1 MPPKIR
7 SGFSAFLFVL
17 DFAIRLLWLRGR
29 PYNLQVRI

>member
-7 SGFSAFLFVL
+7 NGFSAFLFVL
-17 DFAIRLLWLRGR
+17 DFAIRLPQGH